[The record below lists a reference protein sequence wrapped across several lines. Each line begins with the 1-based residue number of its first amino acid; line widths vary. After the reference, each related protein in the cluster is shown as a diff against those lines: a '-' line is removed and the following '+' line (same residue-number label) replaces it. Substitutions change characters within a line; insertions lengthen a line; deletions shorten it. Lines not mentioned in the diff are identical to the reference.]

1 MKIEIVAKLRELNRL
16 ATRLDEA
23 HTHWSQD
30 PDFRKLVADLHAIN
44 ALTHG
49 EELFPGQFS
58 KQKGRATLDE
68 VVRFCCTEISPPL
81 SQADAEWFFHKCEGC
96 GWKNNGRAILDW
108 KATIR
113 AWNTIKIFP
122 SQKQSS
128 SSYGNNGKNPQN
140 RSAENPRN
148 VGVCRAGP
156 DYGEAAR
163 RKQQLQGQNAECNPG
178 PA

>member
-1 MKIEIVAKLRELNRL
+1 MKTEIRELHRL
-16 ATRLDEA
+16 AKRLNEA
-23 HTHWSQD
+23 HPHWSQD
-30 PDFRKLVADLHAIN
+30 PDFLKILGYLN
-44 ALTHG
+44 ALVQDD
-49 EELFPGQFS
+49 ELFPDQFS
-58 KQKGRATLDE
+58 KCKGRAALPE
-68 VVRFCCTEISPPL
+68 IIRYCCTELSPALP
-81 SQADAEWFFHKCEGC
+81 QADAVWFFDHCEST

-113 AWNTIKIFP
+113 AWIPLKIFP

-128 SSYGNNGKNPQN
+128 SSYGNNGKNPAN

-148 VGVCRAGP
+148 TGVCRAGP

-178 PA
+178 LA